1 MAVLSVGKKLEE
13 EATCPVCLDFF
24 TDPVTLDCGH
34 NFCHACIA
42 QCWGEPP
49 TVAACP
55 QCRESFQPRDVK
67 PNRQLAN
74 FVEITK
80 ELSGQVRRGAG
91 GGRVC
96 ERHQE
101 PLKLFCKDDEAP
113 LCVVCHLSKEHR
125 AHNVVLIQEA
135 VPEYQDQFYSFLELL
150 RKGREKILAC
160 KADAEKKSQN
170 LLNLTIAERQKTV
183 AEFRQLYQFL
193 KEQKTLM
200 LTQIEEVEKE
210 IARKRDAH
218 MVTLSEELSSLDSVI
233 QEVEEKCEQSASELL
248 QDVRS
253 ALQRCREKEIFE
265 NPLTFPPS
273 VQSRIWDLCD
283 RNTFLEN
290 VKKQFKDNLLF
301 GFQSQKTKATLDPDT
316 AYPHLILSKD
326 RKNVRCGKKWHDLPD
341 NPERFDRYAFV
352 LGCEG
357 FTEGRH
363 CWDVSVGSEEGWAV
377 GVARRSVK
385 RKDQFRLGPEEGIW
399 AVRKWYDGY
408 PAPNFP
414 AQVPLHLSGELKR
427 IRVTLD
433 RAGGQVAFF
442 DADSA
447 APIYTFSEASFSGE
461 VLLPFFMVIGK
472 GSLTLSP

>member
-301 GFQSQKTKATLDPDT
+301 GFQSQK
-316 AYPHLILSKD
+316 ILP
-326 RKNVRCGKKWHDLPD
+326 W
-341 NPERFDRYAFV
+341 V
-352 LGCEG
+352 LW
-357 FTEGRH
+357 RH
-363 CWDVSVGSEEGWAV
+363 QCV
-377 GVARRSVK
+377 
-385 RKDQFRLGPEEGIW
+385 
-399 AVRKWYDGY
+399 
-408 PAPNFP
+408 NC
-414 AQVPLHLSGELKR
+414 
-427 IRVTLD
+427 
-433 RAGGQVAFF
+433 
-442 DADSA
+442 
-447 APIYTFSEASFSGE
+447 
-461 VLLPFFMVIGK
+461 
-472 GSLTLSP
+472 